1 MLIEAMKQDLMQNTP
16 SRTPP
21 VQRLQPNP
29 CCVSIVIKALNE
41 EKGIAATI
49 ESALRAIESVGG
61 EVILADS
68 YSTDRTVDIAR
79 SYPIRIVQLAH
90 PNERCCGVG
99 PQLGYQFARGDFIYL
114 MDGDMVLLDGFLE
127 QALSFMRQHPDIA
140 GVGGRVLEM
149 NLSSPEY
156 QKRQAQWASL
166 NAGPSERLD
175 GGGLYRRSAIE
186 AAGYFSDRNLHS
198 YEEFD
203 LAARLRALGWGFWR
217 LPVNAT
223 SHYGHETQPY
233 RLLWR
238 RWRSGY
244 LWGIG
249 ELLRASAREPRQR
262 LLLALQEVREI
273 RIYAA
278 VLLWWLVLLTLI
290 FWPASALF
298 RLSAALVLL
307 LAPLALMAWRKR
319 SVAHG
324 LYAVTAWCFNTAGML
339 RGLLQTPR
347 FSQPLVD
354 ARLLQEASPIP
365 PRHASDNAATAKART
380 ESLYVQ

>member
-1 MLIEAMKQDLMQNTP
+1 MLNP
-16 SRTPP
+16 SQATETTHAHST
-21 VQRLQPNP
+21 LSP
-29 CCVSIVIKALNE
+29 CCVSIIIKALNE
-41 EKGIAATI
+41 EKGIAATL

-68 YSTDRTVDIAR
+68 YSTDRTIEIAR
-79 SYPIRIVQLAH
+79 RYPVRIVQLVH
-90 PNERCCGVG
+90 PDERCCGVG
-99 PQLGYQFARGDFIYL
+99 PQLGYQSARGEFIYL
-114 MDGDMVLLDGFLE
+114 MDGDMELMDGFLA
-127 QALSFMRQHPDIA
+127 QALSFMQQHPDIA

-156 QKRQAQWASL
+156 RTRHALWAEL
-166 NAGPSERLD
+166 NAGPSSRLD

-217 LPVNAT
+217 LPINAT

-273 RIYAA
+273 RLYAA
-278 VLLWWLVLLTLI
+278 VLVWWAALLTLML
-290 FWPASALF
+290 WPTPATYRVSAV
-298 RLSAALVLL
+298 LVLL
-307 LAPLALMAWRKR
+307 LAPLALMSWRKR
-319 SVAHG
+319 SVAGG
-324 LYAVTAWCFNTAGML
+324 LYAVASCCFNAAGML
-339 RGLLQTPR
+339 RGLLQKPR
-347 FSQPLVD
+347 FSQPWVD
-354 ARLLQEASPIP
+354 SRLLQDASPIQ
-365 PRHASDNAATAKART
+365 PRRATDNSALTANARP
-380 ESLYVQ
+380 ESMYAP

>member
-1 MLIEAMKQDLMQNTP
+1 MQNPPPLTP
-16 SRTPP
+16 SI
-21 VQRLQPNP
+21 QRLKTHPGP
-29 CCVSIVIKALNE
+29 CCVSIIIKALNE

-79 SYPIRIVQLAH
+79 RYPIRIVQLAH
-90 PNERCCGVG
+90 PHERCCGVG

-114 MDGDMVLLDGFLE
+114 MDGDMVLLDGFLTH
-127 QALSFMRQHPDIA
+127 ALSFMQQHPTIA

-156 QKRQAQWASL
+156 KMRQAQWANL
-166 NAGPSERLD
+166 NAGPSDRLD

-233 RLLWR
+233 QLLWR

-249 ELLRASAREPRQR
+249 ELLRASAHAPRQR

-278 VLLWWLVLLTLI
+278 VLLWWIALLSLF
-290 FWPASALF
+290 FWP
-298 RLSAALVLL
+298 LSAFARLGTALILL

-319 SVAHG
+319 SLAHG

-365 PRHASDNAATAKART
+365 ARHASDSAATAKART